1 MEDSAL
7 YLQAMQRQ
15 RQRYGGNQSQ
25 TKDAQRIYGQQHDSY
40 EWRLEK
46 QREHE
51 RRRRAEEEERKQ
63 LAQTREQ
70 LREAHADHARK
81 LAEMENEKSLLLK
94 MLKQKPSTPPVAP
107 AAVVAAPA
115 AAPVA
120 AADDKEEN
128 LCVVCMNAK
137 RNIVCIPCAHVA
149 LCHTC
154 SAELTACPICMGKAE
169 MKKMFFA

>member
-7 YLQAMQRQ
+7 YLQAMQRR
-15 RQRYGGNQSQ
+15 RQRDNGGNQSQ
-25 TKDAQRIYGQQHDSY
+25 TKDAQRIYGQQHDPY
-40 EWRLEK
+40 EWRLEQ

-51 RRRRAEEEERKQ
+51 RRRRAEEAERKQ

-70 LREAHADHARK
+70 LREAQADHARK

-94 MLKQKPSTPPVAP
+94 MLKQKPSTPP
-107 AAVVAAPA
+107 AAPA
-115 AAPVA
+115 AAA
-120 AADDKEEN
+120 EDKEEN
-128 LCVVCMNAK
+128 LCVVCMTEK

-154 SAELTACPICMGKAE
+154 SAELTACPICMSKAE